1 MKGLIQ
7 MVKIAAVVVT
17 FNRKQLLLECLQA
30 LINQTHKI
38 DAIYIVDNASTDG
51 TPELLIE
58 KGFIGKEYQCSVE
71 SVKILNDI
79 TLYYKRLKENLG
91 GAGGFYEGLRSAFE
105 KGYDWYWIMDDDAIP
120 EPDSLSKLVEH
131 IYEKDVVALACKVV
145 DSNGKI
151 SEMHRGFFN
160 YRKLFPVLQDP
171 LKIEEYQNDRI
182 EIDFASFVG
191 ILVSRQAIEKI
202 GFPRAEFFIHNDDL
216 EYSLRLRK
224 IGKILLIS
232 NSVINHKEA
241 AKSQISKKFLWKRS
255 DRKPIEATWI
265 SYYGPRNLIVI
276 LNENYRNKF
285 ILYMK
290 ILKNYFKQ
298 FISILVF
305 DDYKFK
311 RIKLLTKSYS
321 DGVMKKLGKRVN
333 QDFYK

>member
-1 MKGLIQ
+1 MA
-7 MVKIAAVVVT
+7 KIAAVVVT

-58 KGFIGKEYQCSVE
+58 KGFIEEYQCSVE
-71 SVKILNDI
+71 SMKILNNI

-91 GAGGFYEGLRSAFE
+91 GAGGFYEGLKSTFE

-120 EPDSLSKLVEH
+120 EPDSLSKLVKH
-131 IYEKDVVALACKVV
+131 IYEKDVVALACKVI
-145 DSNGKI
+145 DNNGKI

-191 ILVSRQAIEKI
+191 ILVNRQAIEKI

-216 EYSLRLRK
+216 EYCIRLRK
-224 IGKILLIS
+224 VGKILLIP
-232 NSVINHKEA
+232 NSVIRHKEVA
-241 AKSQISKKFLWKRS
+241 TKSLIHKKFLWIQS
-255 DRKPIEATWI
+255 TRKSIEGYWI
-265 SYYGPRNLIVI
+265 SYYAPRNLIVTI
-276 LNENYRNKF
+276 NENYPNKF
-285 ILYMK
+285 IVFIK
-290 ILKNYFKQ
+290 ALKYYFKQ
-298 FISILVF
+298 IIGIMLF
-305 DDYKFK
+305 DDYKYK
-311 RIKLLTKSYS
+311 RVKLLTKSYS
-321 DGVMKKLGKRVN
+321 DGFMGNLERRVRS
-333 QDFYK
+333 DFFKYIN